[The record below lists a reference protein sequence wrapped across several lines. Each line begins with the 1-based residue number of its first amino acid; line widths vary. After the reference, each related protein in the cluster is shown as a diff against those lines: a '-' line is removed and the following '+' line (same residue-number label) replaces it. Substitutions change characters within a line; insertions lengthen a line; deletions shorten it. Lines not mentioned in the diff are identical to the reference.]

1 VRARALASVSRRRS
15 REIGRPIVARFVA
28 RTTTVASGLL
38 PARSAGSAFDRPA
51 FSERSSIDDP
61 QPAFLVLPARCDR
74 RR

>member
-15 REIGRPIVARFVA
+15 REIDRSIVARFVA

-38 PARSAGSAFDRPA
+38 PARSARSFDRPA
-51 FSERSSIDDP
+51 SERSSIDDP
-61 QPAFLVLPARCDR
+61 RPAFLVLPARCDR